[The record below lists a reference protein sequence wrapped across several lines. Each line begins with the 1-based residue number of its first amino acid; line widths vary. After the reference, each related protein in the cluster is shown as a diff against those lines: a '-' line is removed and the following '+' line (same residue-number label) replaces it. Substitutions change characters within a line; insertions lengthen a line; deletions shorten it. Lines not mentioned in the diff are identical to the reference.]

1 MAAGRRGF
9 AWRRR
14 TGDRPP
20 RGDEGFGLTELLVA
34 MFLFAGISTATVSA
48 MITSLQTIHENNQR
62 VQSANVARTQV
73 QALRAMDVASIP
85 LGLSTSLP
93 IPVGVPEGTTIE
105 TTAEWVGLGQSAS
118 ACRDASPGQAY
129 LRVHV
134 EATRP
139 GDSTTSR
146 IDTILTPRN
155 LPSDPGTGAVT
166 IEVIDQNG
174 EPVSSVQVAA
184 DDLAHPENR
193 FLYTTGADGCL
204 FIPGLTAPA
213 MLELTAERPGFVSS
227 TPTGSQDAV
236 QLDPDT
242 LSRSTIRLAAAS
254 SILFDSVL
262 PDYPLPNGLP
272 VVWQVNETGATVHT
286 SAVGDTVTDLW
297 PTTSGVTAWLGDC
310 SDADPQVH
318 GRQRQ
323 SFDLRA
329 GEATRAL
336 LGAQPID
343 ITGLADGVAVSVR
356 HVGAGCA
363 DGPFSLGVA
372 NAKGKLR
379 AALPFGSWVFTA
391 SDDAISEDSQPKL
404 LMPPGQ
410 GEPISV
416 EQVEFESWTGLL
428 FCPAESDHPEIE
440 LGHPYD
446 PLIDE
451 ATCYDEVPQ
460 P

>member
-1 MAAGRRGF
+1 MARRGD
-9 AWRRR
+9 A
-14 TGDRPP
+14 
-20 RGDEGFGLTELLVA
+20 GFGLTELLVA
-34 MFLFAGISTATVSA
+34 MFLFAGVSTAAVSA
-48 MITSLQTIHENNQR
+48 MIASLQTIHENNQR

-73 QALRAMDVASIP
+73 QALRAMDVESIP
-85 LGLSTSLP
+85 LGLSTSLA
-93 IPVGVPEGTTIE
+93 IPVGVPDGTTIE
-105 TTAEWVGLGQSAS
+105 TTAEWVGLGQAAS

-155 LPSDPGTGAVT
+155 RPSDPGTGAVT

-174 EPVSSVQVAA
+174 EPVGNVQIASGDV
-184 DDLAHPENR
+184 AHPENR

-213 MLELTAERPGFVSS
+213 MLELIAERPGFVSS
-227 TPTGSQDAV
+227 TPTGGQDAV

-242 LSRSTIRLAAAS
+242 LSRSTFRLAAAA
-254 SILFDSVL
+254 SILFDSAL
-262 PDYPLPNGLP
+262 PDYPLPSGLP
-272 VVWQVNETGATVHT
+272 VIWQVNETGATVQ
-286 SAVGDTVTDLW
+286 SSLVGDTVTDQW
-297 PTTSGVTAWLGDC
+297 PTTSGFTAWLGDC

-329 GEATRAL
+329 GETTRAL
-336 LGAQPID
+336 LGAQPIEL
-343 ITGLADGVAVSVR
+343 TGLADGVEVSVR
-356 HVGAGCA
+356 HVGSDCS
-363 DGPFSLGVA
+363 DGPFALGAA

-379 AALPFGSWVFTA
+379 GALPFGSWVFTA
-391 SDDAISEDSQPKL
+391 TDGTITEDSQPTL

-410 GEPISV
+410 GQPVSV
-416 EQVEFESWTGLL
+416 AQVEFTAWAALL
-428 FCPAESDHPEIE
+428 FCPADSDHPEIE
-440 LGHPYD
+440 LGRPYD
-446 PLIDE
+446 PVTDE
-451 ATCYDEVPQ
+451 ATCYDEAPA